1 MNVIEEI
8 VNNVKSEEL
17 SKLVSDYEQ
26 LVSKRK
32 EKQKNV

>member
-8 VNNVKSEEL
+8 VNNGKSEEL